1 MVLKLFKTKSA
12 PNVVSKSL
20 SEVVSFDE
28 VIFKEDTSLLNPT
41 VIINGVSNSS
51 SYTIEDI
58 GKCNYFSIP
67 KVDRYYFITDIV
79 MLHGGRV
86 AISGK
91 VDPLMSFKTDILS
104 STQLIV
110 RQEKK
115 TNNYL
120 IDTEIPLSSKKQII
134 EHEFGDAIS
143 DSGYYI
149 IAING
154 GSWKWNSKY

>member
-1 MVLKLFKTKSA
+1 MVAKIYKTKSA
-12 PNVVSKSL
+12 PNVVNKTL
-20 SEVVSFDE
+20 SEVVTFEE

-41 VIINGVSNSS
+41 IIINGVSNDS

-58 GKCNYFSIP
+58 GTSNYFSIP
-67 KVDRYYFITDIV
+67 KVNRYYFITDIT
-79 MLHGGRV
+79 MMSGGRV
-86 AISGK
+86 AITGK
-91 VDPLMSFKTDILS
+91 VDVLMSFKTDILG

-120 IDTEIPLSSKKQII
+120 IDTDIPLSSKKQVI
-134 EHEFGDAIS
+134 EHEFGDSIT

-149 IAING
+149 LAVNG
-154 GSWKWNSKY
+154 GN

>member
-1 MVLKLFKTKSA
+1 MVAKIYKTKSA
-12 PNVVSKSL
+12 PNVVNKIL
-20 SEVVSFDE
+20 SEVVTFEE

-41 VIINGVSNSS
+41 IIINGVSNAS

-58 GKCNYFSIP
+58 GTSNYFSIP
-67 KVDRYYFITDIV
+67 KVNRYYFITDIT
-79 MLHGGRV
+79 MMSGGRV
-86 AISGK
+86 AITGK
-91 VDPLMSFKTDILS
+91 VDMLMSFKTDILG

-120 IDTEIPLSSKKQII
+120 IDTDIPLSSKKQVI
-134 EHEFGDAIS
+134 EHEFGDSIT

-149 IAING
+149 LAVNG
-154 GSWKWNSKY
+154 GN

>member
-1 MVLKLFKTKSA
+1 MVSKIYKTKSA
-12 PNVVSKSL
+12 PNVVNKTL
-20 SEVVSFDE
+20 SEVVTFEE

-41 VIINGVSNSS
+41 IIINGVSNAS

-58 GKCNYFSIP
+58 GTSNYFSIP
-67 KVDRYYFITDIV
+67 KVNRYYFITDIT
-79 MLHGGRV
+79 MMSGGRV
-86 AISGK
+86 AITGK
-91 VDPLMSFKTDILS
+91 VDVLMSFKTDILG

-120 IDTEIPLSSKKQII
+120 IDTDIPLSSKKQVI
-134 EHEFGDAIS
+134 EHEFGDSIT

-149 IAING
+149 LAVNG
-154 GSWKWNSKY
+154 GN

>member
-1 MVLKLFKTKSA
+1 MIAKIFKTKSA
-12 PNVVSKSL
+12 PNVVNKTL
-20 SEVVSFDE
+20 TELVTFDE

-41 VIINGVSNSS
+41 IIINGVSNAS

-58 GKCNYFSIP
+58 GTSNYFSIP
-67 KVDRYYFITDIV
+67 KVNRYYFITDIT
-79 MLHGGRV
+79 MMSGGRV
-86 AISGK
+86 AITGK
-91 VDPLMSFKTDILS
+91 VDVLMSFKTDILG

-120 IDTEIPLSSKKQII
+120 IDTDIPLSSKKQVI
-134 EHEFGDAIS
+134 EHEFGDSIV

-149 IAING
+149 LAVNG
-154 GSWKWNSKY
+154 GN

>member
-1 MVLKLFKTKSA
+1 MVSKIYKTKSA
-12 PNVVSKSL
+12 PNVVNKTL
-20 SEVVSFDE
+20 SEVVTFEE

-41 VIINGVSNSS
+41 ILINGVSNDS

-58 GKCNYFSIP
+58 GSSNYFSIP
-67 KVDRYYFITDIV
+67 KVNRYYFITDIT
-79 MLHGGRV
+79 MMSGGRV
-86 AISGK
+86 AITGK
-91 VDPLMSFKTDILS
+91 VDVLMSFKTDILG

-120 IDTEIPLSSKKQII
+120 IDTDIPLSSKKQVI
-134 EHEFGDAIS
+134 EHEFGDSIT

-149 IAING
+149 LAVNG
-154 GSWKWNSKY
+154 GN

>member
-1 MVLKLFKTKSA
+1 MVAKIYKTKSA
-12 PNVVSKSL
+12 PNVVNKIL
-20 SEVVSFDE
+20 SEVVAFEE

-41 VIINGVSNSS
+41 IIINGVSNAS

-58 GKCNYFSIP
+58 GTSNYFSIP
-67 KVDRYYFITDIV
+67 KVNRYYFITDIT
-79 MLHGGRV
+79 MMSGGRV
-86 AISGK
+86 AITGK
-91 VDPLMSFKTDILS
+91 VDVLMSFKTDILG

-120 IDTEIPLSSKKQII
+120 IDTDIPLSSKKQVI
-134 EHEFGDAIS
+134 EHEFGDSIT

-149 IAING
+149 LAVNG
-154 GSWKWNSKY
+154 GN

>member
-1 MVLKLFKTKSA
+1 MVAKIYKTKSA
-12 PNVVSKSL
+12 PNVVNKAL
-20 SEVVSFDE
+20 TEVVAFEE

-41 VIINGVSNSS
+41 IIINGVSNAS

-58 GKCNYFSIP
+58 GNSNYFSIP
-67 KVDRYYFITDIV
+67 KVNRYYFITDIT
-79 MLHGGRV
+79 MMSGGRV
-86 AISGK
+86 AITGK
-91 VDPLMSFKTDILS
+91 VDVLMSFKADILG

-120 IDTEIPLSSKKQII
+120 IDTDIPLSSKKQVI
-134 EHEFGDAIS
+134 EHEFGDSIV

-149 IAING
+149 LAVNG
-154 GSWKWNSKY
+154 GN

>member
-1 MVLKLFKTKSA
+1 MVAKIFKTKSA
-12 PNVVSKSL
+12 PNVVNKTL
-20 SEVVSFDE
+20 SEVVTFEE

-41 VIINGVSNSS
+41 IIINGVSNDS

-58 GKCNYFSIP
+58 GTSNYFSIP
-67 KVDRYYFITDIV
+67 KVNRYYFITDIT
-79 MLHGGRV
+79 MMSGGRV
-86 AISGK
+86 AITGK
-91 VDPLMSFKTDILS
+91 VDVLMSFKSDILG

-120 IDTEIPLSSKKQII
+120 IDTDIPLSSKKQVI
-134 EHEFGDAIS
+134 EHEFGDSIS

-149 IAING
+149 LAVNG
-154 GSWKWNSKY
+154 GN

>member
-1 MVLKLFKTKSA
+1 MVAKIFKTKSA
-12 PNVVSKSL
+12 PNVVNKVIT
-20 SEVVSFDE
+20 EVVVFDE

-41 VIINGVSNSS
+41 IIINGVSNDS

-58 GKCNYFSIP
+58 GTSNYFSIP
-67 KVDRYYFITDIV
+67 KVNRYYFITDIT
-79 MLHGGRV
+79 MMSGGRV
-86 AISGK
+86 AITGK
-91 VDPLMSFKTDILS
+91 VDVLMSFKADILG

-120 IDTEIPLSSKKQII
+120 IDTDIPLSSKKQVI
-134 EHEFGDAIS
+134 EHEFGDSIV

-149 IAING
+149 LAVNG
-154 GSWKWNSKY
+154 GN

>member
-12 PNVVSKSL
+12 PNVVNKSL
-20 SEVVSFDE
+20 TEVVTFDE
-28 VIFKEDTSLLNPT
+28 VIFKEDTSLLSPT

-51 SYTIEDI
+51 TYTIEDI
-58 GKCNYFSIP
+58 GKSNYFSLP

-86 AISGK
+86 SISGK
-91 VDPLMSFKTDILS
+91 VDPLMSFKTDILA

-120 IDTEIPLSSKKQII
+120 IDTDIPLSSKKQII
-134 EHEFGDAIS
+134 EHEFGDSIE

-149 IAING
+149 LAVNG
-154 GSWKWNSKY
+154 GN

>member
-1 MVLKLFKTKSA
+1 MVAKIYKTKSA
-12 PNVVSKSL
+12 PNVVNKIL
-20 SEVVSFDE
+20 SEVVTFEE

-41 VIINGVSNSS
+41 IIINGVSNDS

-58 GKCNYFSIP
+58 GTSNYFSIP
-67 KVDRYYFITDIV
+67 KVNRYYFITDIT
-79 MLHGGRV
+79 MMSGGRV
-86 AISGK
+86 AITGK
-91 VDPLMSFKTDILS
+91 VDVLMSFKTDILG

-120 IDTEIPLSSKKQII
+120 IDTDIPLSSKKQVI
-134 EHEFGDAIS
+134 EHEFGDSIT

-149 IAING
+149 LAVNG
-154 GSWKWNSKY
+154 GN

>member
-1 MVLKLFKTKSA
+1 MVANIFKTKSA
-12 PNVVSKSL
+12 PNVVNKTL
-20 SEVVSFDE
+20 TEVVTFDE

-41 VIINGVSNSS
+41 IIINGVSNAS

-58 GKCNYFSIP
+58 GTSNYFSIP
-67 KVDRYYFITDIV
+67 KVNRYYFITDIT
-79 MLHGGRV
+79 MMSGGRV
-86 AISGK
+86 AITGK
-91 VDPLMSFKTDILS
+91 VDVLMSFKTDILS

-120 IDTEIPLSSKKQII
+120 IDTDIPLSSKKQVI
-134 EHEFGDAIS
+134 EHEFGDSIV

-149 IAING
+149 LAVNG
-154 GSWKWNSKY
+154 GN

>member
-1 MVLKLFKTKSA
+1 MVAKIYKTKSA
-12 PNVVSKSL
+12 PNVVNKTL
-20 SEVVSFDE
+20 SEVVTFEE

-41 VIINGVSNSS
+41 IIINGVSNAS

-58 GKCNYFSIP
+58 GTSNYFSIP
-67 KVDRYYFITDIV
+67 KVNRYYFITDIT
-79 MLHGGRV
+79 MMSGGRV
-86 AISGK
+86 AITGK
-91 VDPLMSFKTDILS
+91 VDVLMSFKSDILG

-120 IDTEIPLSSKKQII
+120 IDTDIPLSSKKQVI
-134 EHEFGDAIS
+134 EHEFGDSIS

-149 IAING
+149 LAVNG
-154 GSWKWNSKY
+154 GN

>member
-1 MVLKLFKTKSA
+1 MVAKIYKTKSA
-12 PNVVSKSL
+12 PNVVYKTL
-20 SEVVSFDE
+20 SEVVSFEE

-41 VIINGVSNSS
+41 IIINGVSNAS

-58 GKCNYFSIP
+58 GTSNYFSIP
-67 KVDRYYFITDIV
+67 KVNRYYFITDIT
-79 MLHGGRV
+79 MMSGGRV
-86 AISGK
+86 AITGK
-91 VDPLMSFKTDILS
+91 VDVLMSFKTDILG

-120 IDTEIPLSSKKQII
+120 IDTDIPLSSKKQVI
-134 EHEFGDAIS
+134 EHEFGDSIT

-149 IAING
+149 LAVNG
-154 GSWKWNSKY
+154 GN

>member
-154 GSWKWNSKY
+154 GS

>member
-1 MVLKLFKTKSA
+1 MVAKIYKTKSA
-12 PNVVSKSL
+12 PNVVNKNL
-20 SEVVSFDE
+20 NEVVTFEE

-41 VIINGVSNSS
+41 IIINGVSNDS

-58 GKCNYFSIP
+58 GTSNYFSIP
-67 KVDRYYFITDIV
+67 KVNRYYFITDIT
-79 MLHGGRV
+79 MMSGGRV
-86 AISGK
+86 AITGK
-91 VDPLMSFKTDILS
+91 VDVLMSFKTDILG

-120 IDTEIPLSSKKQII
+120 IDTDIPLSSKKQVI
-134 EHEFGDAIS
+134 EHEFGDSIT

-149 IAING
+149 LAVNG
-154 GSWKWNSKY
+154 GN

>member
-12 PNVVSKSL
+12 PNVVRKSL
-20 SEVVSFDE
+20 SEVLAFDE

-51 SYTIEDI
+51 TYTIEDI

-67 KVDRYYFITDIV
+67 KVGRYYFITDIV

-91 VDPLMSFKTDILS
+91 VDSLMSFKTDILA

-134 EHEFGDAIS
+134 EHEFGDAIR

-154 GSWKWNSKY
+154 GS

>member
-1 MVLKLFKTKSA
+1 MIAKIYKTKSA
-12 PNVVSKSL
+12 PNVVNKTL
-20 SEVVSFDE
+20 SEVVTFEE

-41 VIINGVSNSS
+41 IIINGVSNAS

-58 GKCNYFSIP
+58 GTSNYFSIP
-67 KVDRYYFITDIV
+67 KVNRYYFITDIT
-79 MLHGGRV
+79 MMSGGRV
-86 AISGK
+86 AITGK
-91 VDPLMSFKTDILS
+91 VDVLMSFKTDILG

-120 IDTEIPLSSKKQII
+120 IDTDIPLSSKKQVI
-134 EHEFGDAIS
+134 EHEFGDSIK

-149 IAING
+149 LAVNG
-154 GSWKWNSKY
+154 GN

>member
-1 MVLKLFKTKSA
+1 MVAKIYKTKSA
-12 PNVVSKSL
+12 PNVVNKTL
-20 SEVVSFDE
+20 SEVVAFEE

-41 VIINGVSNSS
+41 IIINGVSNAS

-58 GKCNYFSIP
+58 GTSNYFSIP
-67 KVDRYYFITDIV
+67 KVNRYYFITDIT
-79 MLHGGRV
+79 MMSGGRV
-86 AISGK
+86 AITGK
-91 VDPLMSFKTDILS
+91 VDVLMSFKTDILG

-120 IDTEIPLSSKKQII
+120 IDTDIPLSSKKQVI
-134 EHEFGDAIS
+134 EHEFGDTIS

-149 IAING
+149 LAVNG
-154 GSWKWNSKY
+154 GN